1 MKEIRKS
8 LVAKNNPNN
17 QNNKC
22 YKEVVVLADI
32 VVVNVC
38 VNFDIGINYFKKGKD
53 DNWSIK

>member
-53 DNWSIK
+53 DN